1 MINFIFSIVFFV
13 LWVYIIITGQGRRH
27 GRRIYKKVCMIS
39 SVISYSGESSL
50 EFLSKNETF
59 FIRIEDAEVPSGLK
73 YKSIPAYT
81 CKNVFINDELACK
94 VHTLSD
100 PDISQNNCCVE
111 FSSKRYEYEIE
122 ELITTAYKFAKKLDR
137 IQKHM
142 ILTRLT
148 QEVSFYKDTT
158 HKDL

>member
-1 MINFIFSIVFFV
+1 MINFIFSILFFI
-13 LWVYIIITGQGRRH
+13 LWVYVIITSQGRIH
-27 GRRIYKKVCMIS
+27 GRRMYKKVCTIS

-94 VHTLSD
+94 VHVLS
-100 PDISQNNCCVE
+100 DISQSSYCVE

-122 ELITTAYKFAKKLDR
+122 DLITAAYKFAKKLDR

-148 QEVSFYKDTT
+148 QEVSFYTDTT